1 MEVHH
6 NQIANKIMD
15 IFPLPKYSRYS
26 GNILDKNTNINKTQ
40 TLSSSKNTE
49 NHLFNLDNR

>member
-49 NHLFNLDNR
+49 NHLFNLDNS